1 MSKKKDPN
9 IILRD
14 KRLRALVRRKKNAV
28 KETEGFGCPFLDRM
42 VEEDYEIMERV
53 IRLEHFVWNVVVE
66 EKQDEKTGEAHKELT
81 FGEFTAAA
89 NALDKRDRDLLV
101 RQRRHMGA
109 YQATLEQRM
118 ERICKRLS
126 EQKGKRAGD
135 VRDSMEKRDEDYRR
149 HHAEEPGSEN
159 PVEVVFIL

>member
-1 MSKKKDPN
+1 M
-9 IILRD
+9 RD
-14 KRLRALVRRKKNAV
+14 KKLTELITAQDAAYELLMDSRKRFDECV
-28 KETEGFGCPFLDRM
+28 MFGGKVGSRVFLMNTLADM
-42 VEEDYEIMERV
+42 HKAESGL
-53 IRLEHFVWNVVVE
+53 LEASS
-66 EKQDEKTGEAHKELT
+66 DEKTGEAHKELT
-81 FGEFTAAA
+81 FGEFTAAAA